1 MTKTKYWLSILAI
14 SVVLVAGS
22 LAVSPIAIADDD
34 DDDDDGDDDLDQFI
48 AVLNGGQENP
58 PTGSNAF
65 GVAHLTFNEDTRE
78 LCFSISYGPLGSAEV
93 AAHFHGP
100 AQPGVNA
107 AVLIGLPAGSPKNG
121 CVDLND
127 DEEEFLEDGL
137 VYINV
142 HSEDIG
148 SGEIRGQVLPIDT

>member
-1 MTKTKYWLSILAI
+1 MTKTKFWLSILAI
-14 SVVLVAGS
+14 SVVLIAGS

-34 DDDDDGDDDLDQFI
+34 DDDDLDQFI

-58 PTGSNAF
+58 PTASNAF
-65 GVAHLTFNEDTRE
+65 GVAHLTFNEDTSE

-107 AVLIGLPAGSPKNG
+107 AVLIGLPAGTPKND
-121 CVDLND
+121 CVELD
-127 DEEEFLEDGL
+127 DDQEEFLEDGL
-137 VYINV
+137 LYINV
-142 HSEDIG
+142 HSATIR